1 MKDKNTLKDKSTLFL
16 FIDDEPRP
24 IAELASP
31 VTFELDTTRLVDG
44 RHTLKIVSRDPSGKE
59 GIRLIPFEV
68 RNGPAISVEGI
79 REDAVVDGVLPLMI
93 NAYGK
98 GDQKSFIITG
108 SETPQSIPYWIFIM
122 LILFVAWA
130 IYYEITTSAVNL
142 VK

>member
-1 MKDKNTLKDKSTLFL
+1 MKNKSTLLL

-44 RHTLKIVSRDPSGKE
+44 KHSLKIVSRDPSGKE
-59 GIRLIPFEV
+59 GIRIIPFEV

-79 REDAVVDGVLPLMI
+79 REDAVVDGILPLMS

-98 GDQKSFIITG
+98 GDPQSVMITG
-108 SETPQSIPYWIFIM
+108 RETPQRIPYWIFI
-122 LILFVAWA
+122 LLVLFVAWA
-130 IYYEITTSAVNL
+130 IYYGVTTSAVNL
-142 VK
+142 FK